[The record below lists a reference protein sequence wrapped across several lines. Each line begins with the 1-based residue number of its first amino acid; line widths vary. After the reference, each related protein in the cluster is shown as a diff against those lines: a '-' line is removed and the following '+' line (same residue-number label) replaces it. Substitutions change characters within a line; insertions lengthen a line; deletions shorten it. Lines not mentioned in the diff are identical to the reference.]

1 MRRIAAALIVSLLTL
16 VSFAVP
22 SVGAADPVNPKVA
35 IIVGPVGSLTDA
47 YRADGDAAYDEALKY
62 TSNVVKVYTPTATWA
77 AAKAAM
83 QGASIVI
90 YLGHGNG
97 FPSPYRTSPWP
108 YSQNGLGLNPQA
120 GTDDTKTQYYGEY
133 YLANEV
139 RLAPN
144 AVVLLHH
151 LCYASGNSEPGQAV
165 PTDAIAR
172 QRVDNMA
179 AGWLQTGARAVIAE
193 AHSSPAW
200 YVNQLFTT
208 HKTVD
213 QVWRDAPTYLG
224 NDFSFPSSR
233 TPGATAQ
240 MDPDGTPNGYRRA
253 ATGWLDVTTDQV
265 TGASFAGPV
274 GDATPSAA
282 VLSLAA
288 AVPVL
293 SLTTSAPVITWGTG
307 IVLTARLGEN
317 GAGRPVELQ
326 AAADGATWSTIAAL
340 TTDES
345 GQASLAYRP
354 ATNLYYRA
362 VFAGAPDLAGAT
374 SPTVRTVVRQI
385 AILRP
390 TTGGVVRS
398 IARNTSITFT
408 TTVRPARP
416 ELAPAT
422 VRFLLYLRVGSA
434 WQLQATQDVVIDGAG
449 LARTAFTFA
458 SPGQWAVRAVANP
471 TPYNANSVMS
481 PLQRYSVP

>member
-1 MRRIAAALIVSLLTL
+1 VFSLLALAT
-16 VSFAVP
+16 VAIP
-22 SVGAADPVNPKVA
+22 SVGAGAPANPKVA
-35 IIVGPVGSLTDA
+35 IIVGPVGSSTDA
-47 YRADGDAAYDEALKY
+47 YRADGDAAYEEALKY
-62 TSNVVKVYTPTATWA
+62 TSNVVKVYTPTATWD

-83 QGASIVI
+83 EGASIVI

-120 GTDDTKTQYYGEY
+120 GTDDSTTQYYGEY

-151 LCYASGNSEPGQAV
+151 LCYASGNSESGQTP

-179 AGWLQTGARAVIAE
+179 AGWLGIGARAVIAE
-193 AHSSPAW
+193 AHFAPAW

-213 QVWRDAPTYLG
+213 QVWRDAPTYGG

-240 MDPDGTPNGYRRA
+240 MDPDGTPNGYWRA
-253 ATGWLDVTTDQV
+253 ATGWLDLTTDQV
-265 TGASFAGPV
+265 TGAGFAEPV
-274 GDATPSAA
+274 GNAIPSPAVTDAMPSPA
-282 VLSLAA
+282 VID
-288 AVPVL
+288 
-293 SLTTSAPVITWGTG
+293 LTTSSPVITWGTG
-307 IVLTARLGEN
+307 IVLAARLGEN
-317 GAGRPVELQ
+317 GTGRPIELQ
-326 AAADGATWSTIAAL
+326 ATGDGVTWSTIAAL
-340 TTDES
+340 TTDGS

-354 ATNLYYRA
+354 ATSLFYRA
-362 VFAGAPDLAGAT
+362 VFAGAPDLGGAT

-390 TTGGVVRS
+390 TTGGKVRP

-408 TTVRPARP
+408 ATVRPARP
-416 ELAPAT
+416 ELAPAM

-434 WQLQATQDVVIDGAG
+434 WQLQASQDVAIDGAG
-449 LARTAFTFA
+449 LASSVFTFA
-458 SPGQWAVRAVANP
+458 TSGQWAVRAIANP

-481 PLQRYSVP
+481 PLQRYSVR